1 MKAAQRR
8 LAIRRPFRSATV
20 GGLCLMHSSING
32 HKLVLL
38 AATLPALLLAGCVWQ
53 SEYDKAQQENQQL
66 QAANAQLQS
75 SLSAAQAQITR
86 LQSAVKYS
94 LNSDLLFN
102 SGGWELS
109 DRGQQSIAGIA
120 KILAPQQVTKV
131 VVNGYTDNA
140 PIGPGLRRQG
150 VTSNLILSQK
160 RAESVMQFMIS
171 QGVRP
176 EMVSAV
182 GHGDADPVASNRTPQ
197 GRAQNRRVEITA
209 AQPGA

>member
-1 MKAAQRR
+1 M
-8 LAIRRPFRSATV
+8 LDLIRRRKVALTAV
-20 GGLCLMHSSING
+20 
-32 HKLVLL
+32 V
-38 AATLPALLLAGCVWQ
+38 PALLLAGCVSQ
-53 SEYDKAQQENQQL
+53 SAYDQLQQQNQQL
-66 QAANAQLQS
+66 QATNAQLQG
-75 SLSAAQAQITR
+75 SLDAAQAQITR

-94 LNSDLLFN
+94 LNSDLLFK

-109 DRGQQSIAGIA
+109 DAGQQSIAGIA
-120 KILAPQQVTKV
+120 KILAPHQVTKV

-140 PIGPGLRRQG
+140 PIGTGLRRQG

-160 RAESVMQFMIS
+160 RADSVMQFMIS

-197 GRAQNRRVEITA
+197 GRAQNRRVEITT

>member
-1 MKAAQRR
+1 M
-8 LAIRRPFRSATV
+8 F
-20 GGLCLMHSSING
+20 SSITR
-32 HKLVLL
+32 HKLVL
-38 AATLPALLLAGCVWQ
+38 AATVAPALFLAGCVSQ
-53 SEYDKAQQENQQL
+53 SAYNKLQQENDEL
-66 QAANAQLQS
+66 QASNSDLQNKNAQLQS
-75 SLSAAQAQITR
+75 SLTAAQAQITR

-94 LNSDLLFN
+94 LNSDLLFK

-120 KILAPQQVTKV
+120 KILAPQQASKV

-160 RAESVMQFMIS
+160 RADSVMQFMIS

-176 EMVSAV
+176 ELVSAV
-182 GHGDADPVASNRTPQ
+182 GHGEADPIASNRTAQ
-197 GRAQNRRVEITA
+197 GRAQNRRVEITT
-209 AQPGA
+209 AQPGT